1 MSKAILM
8 LASMAIAML
17 LASGVALAASGRG
30 TEGDDV
36 L

>member
-17 LASGVALAASGRG
+17 LASGIALAASVQG
-30 TEGDDV
+30 TGV
-36 L
+36 TM